1 MLTDR
6 FGLPLTTKSNAARDA
21 YVAGVDR
28 VLSADTGAVE
38 HLSAALAADP
48 DFAMAHAALARWYFL
63 VADIPAAKSAAK
75 RARELSG
82 AVSEREQSH
91 IDALCLPLEGR
102 GGEAWAAT
110 QAHVAKYPRDAMIVA
125 LGAGVFSLIGF
136 SGRQQREAEQ
146 IEFLDAVRPYLGDD
160 WWFQSF
166 YAFALSEFGRQQEA
180 LDIIERSMAA
190 NRRNAHGAHIKAHVL
205 YELGQDEAALRYLD
219 SWLPNYGRE
228 GLMHCHLSWH
238 VALSALGLGDT
249 ARAWQ
254 VYEQQVQPGAA
265 WGPPLNVCTDAPA
278 FLWRAELAGQ
288 QRNAAHWQRL
298 RDYTDKSFPKSGVGF
313 VDVHRALTRAAVGG
327 DTAALVAELEQIA
340 PRSPMGTV
348 VPRLAKGFAAYEAGD
363 WKEAI
368 AVLQPVLA
376 ETVRIGG
383 SRAQR
388 DLVVGTLI
396 AAYLRS
402 GKADQARQLVQSQ
415 PDRQPNLAVYGL
427 N

>member
-1 MLTDR
+1 MN
-6 FGLPLTTKSNAARDA
+6 FWPSAIGLRRMDDSPRPVRSLVARMPGFVRDA
-21 YVAGVDR
+21 A
-28 VLSADTGAVE
+28 
-38 HLSAALAADP
+38 
-48 DFAMAHAALARWYFL
+48 
-63 VADIPAAKSAAK
+63 
-75 RARELSG
+75 
-82 AVSEREQSH
+82 
-91 IDALCLPLEGR
+91 
-102 GGEAWAAT
+102 
-110 QAHVAKYPRDAMIVA
+110 
-125 LGAGVFSLIGF
+125 
-136 SGRQQREAEQ
+136 
-146 IEFLDAVRPYLGDD
+146 
-160 WWFQSF
+160 WFQSPLLRS
-166 YAFALSEFGRQQEA
+166 AGVRFAL
-180 LDIIERSMAA
+180 I
-190 NRRNAHGAHIKAHVL
+190 
-205 YELGQDEAALRYLD
+205 YAALL
-219 SWLPNYGRE
+219 
-228 GLMHCHLSWH
+228 
-238 VALSALGLGDT
+238 ALSALALGDT

-415 PDRQPNLAVYGL
+415 ADRQPNLTVYGL